1 MEILIWLGF
10 RHAVRYIHV
19 FNLALHHLF
28 MSLLLNWVCPALQ
41 VETTPCFFSSVFRQK
56 LGLQQL
62 GRFKHP
68 IIHYPI
74 NVKADECLSRV
85 AKPLY
90 QTFQGA
96 VLITSRTTLF
106 RVKIKVVYT
115 LMWRT
120 GQLNPGILKRQRV
133 SYPVRHMRDHPCIT

>member
-1 MEILIWLGF
+1 ML
-10 RHAVRYIHV
+10 RIHV

-68 IIHYPI
+68 IINYPI

-90 QTFQGA
+90 QT
-96 VLITSRTTLF
+96 VTSRTTLF
-106 RVKIKVVYT
+106 RVKIKVVY
-115 LMWRT
+115 L
-120 GQLNPGILKRQRV
+120 LI
-133 SYPVRHMRDHPCIT
+133 